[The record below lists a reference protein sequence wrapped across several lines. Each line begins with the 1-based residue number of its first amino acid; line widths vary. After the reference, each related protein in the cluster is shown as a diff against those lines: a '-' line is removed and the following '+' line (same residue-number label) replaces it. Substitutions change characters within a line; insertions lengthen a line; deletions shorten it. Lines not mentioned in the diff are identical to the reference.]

1 MYFGMFMQFEKRE
14 GLSHEEAFHEGFKLV
29 DAAEEWGLDGAWLAE
44 LHFTPD
50 RSVLSSPITI
60 ASSIATRTKRMKV
73 GMAVY
78 VLPLNNP
85 LRIAEE
91 VATVDQISEGRF
103 EFGIGRSGFARSYDV
118 YGIPYDE
125 SRERFQEALEIILKS
140 WQGDSFSYSGKYY
153 QVSEATVSP
162 RPFQLP
168 HPPFRI
174 AATTAETFP
183 QVGEQGLPIFVGLRG
198 MDIPE
203 LKENLKQYRIAW
215 KKAGHKGDGDVT
227 LRIPVYAGKTKTQA
241 VDEPWDSIYSYFS
254 RMGTLY
260 RESAG
265 QAGIDATELRDDRA
279 ERLKALS
286 YEQILATKV
295 AFGTGG
301 QLVDRFKQLEEDL
314 GLNGIVAE
322 LNPGG
327 LIPSS
332 QVLASL
338 KLLTHDVIPSFK

>member
-1 MYFGMFMQFEKRE
+1 MYFGMFMQFDRRD
-14 GLSHEEAFHEGFKLV
+14 GLSHEEAFHEGFDLV

-125 SRERFQEALEIILKS
+125 SRERFQEAIEIILKS
-140 WQGDSFSYSGKYY
+140 WQGDTFSYKGKYY
-153 QVSEATVSP
+153 QVSDATVSP
-162 RPFQLP
+162 RPFQIP

-174 AATTAETFP
+174 AATTTETFP

-198 MDIPE
+198 MDIAE
-203 LKENLKQYRIAW
+203 LKENLKLYRTAW
-215 KKAGHKGDGDVT
+215 KQAGHKGDGDVT
-227 LRIPVYAGKTKTQA
+227 LRIPVYVGSTESKSI
-241 VDEPWDSIYSYFS
+241 DEPWDSIYSYFS

-265 QAGIDATELRDDRA
+265 QAGINATELRDNRA
-279 ERLKALS
+279 ERLQALS
-286 YEQILATKV
+286 YEQILETKV
-295 AFGTGG
+295 AFGTGE
-301 QLVDRFKQLEEDL
+301 QLVERFKQLEEDL

-327 LIPSS
+327 LIPAP
-332 QVLASL
+332 QVMSSL
-338 KLLTHDVIPSFK
+338 KMLTHQVIPSFK